1 MYHILIVDDHVD
13 QREFLQFLLNNH
25 PVSFQITES
34 VNGKE
39 ALALCSEQA
48 FDFIITDVKMPFLSG
63 IEFAE
68 ALRQKGIQIPIL
80 FISGYDD
87 FNYVKKALTL
97 QAIDYLLKPINPQ
110 EFNEQIDLLIQR
122 VAVDKER
129 QQHLI
134 DIKQLQQ
141 QKMITNLL
149 HGISCA
155 QLNISEQKIAQDVFD
170 RSTFIFLIESEPEQ
184 ITSLIHSLK
193 DNDPKRL
200 LHHRVSS
207 SRVVLF
213 YFTQN
218 LATALK
224 KIQLVEQHLTLQ
236 TTGNYTIERSN
247 LLTSPDELFSA
258 YQLLETQLT
267 HRFYEQAPNPSLA
280 LQLPTANPIEELAL
294 IKELKDLLRQ
304 SDFLLL
310 KEKIDS
316 LLKLYHQA
324 AYESPMLTKFFFANL
339 FKTILEASNF
349 VLETKQVQLQQLLQ
363 VKKFSD
369 IAPFLDNLLQK
380 LTARQEVINDDGN
393 DYVREAK
400 KYILN
405 YYNQELNLEAIAS
418 TINISPKYLSD
429 LFIREEGIGI
439 SKYLK
444 QIRMEKAQD
453 LLQNSTLRVGEISDQ
468 VGFSSHSYFIRNFR
482 ELFQMTPDAYRKMN
496 RQVKK

>member
-1 MYHILIVDDHVD
+1 M
-13 QREFLQFLLNNH
+13 
-25 PVSFQITES
+25 
-34 VNGKE
+34 
-39 ALALCSEQA
+39 
-48 FDFIITDVKMPFLSG
+48 
-63 IEFAE
+63 
-68 ALRQKGIQIPIL
+68 
-80 FISGYDD
+80 
-87 FNYVKKALTL
+87 
-97 QAIDYLLKPINPQ
+97 
-110 EFNEQIDLLIQR
+110 
-122 VAVDKER
+122 
-129 QQHLI
+129 
-134 DIKQLQQ
+134 
-141 QKMITNLL
+141 
-149 HGISCA
+149 
-155 QLNISEQKIAQDVFD
+155 
-170 RSTFIFLIESEPEQ
+170 
-184 ITSLIHSLK
+184 
-193 DNDPKRL
+193 
-200 LHHRVSS
+200 
-207 SRVVLF
+207 
-213 YFTQN
+213 
-218 LATALK
+218 
-224 KIQLVEQHLTLQ
+224 
-236 TTGNYTIERSN
+236 
-247 LLTSPDELFSA
+247 
-258 YQLLETQLT
+258 
-267 HRFYEQAPNPSLA
+267 
-280 LQLPTANPIEELAL
+280 
-294 IKELKDLLRQ
+294 
-304 SDFLLL
+304 

-316 LLKLYHQA
+316 LLELYHQA

-380 LTARQEVINDDGN
+380 LTDRQEVINDDGN